1 MKIIREFTVRVKVYD
16 NGHIETK
23 EVFDKD
29 EFTNIL
35 LDCSEKTRQSL
46 LVIMQVSTLR
56 KQYIAQNKQ
65 IDYSQLTK
73 DAITLVAQNLRV
85 SRSTV
90 QDKLTRKINRNTN
103 DVTALIEDYFT
114 SKNQDIRKVLLD
126 SIKGS
131 IKEADDERA
140 IEEFF
145 NKSWI

>member
-90 QDKLTRKINRNTN
+90 QDKLTRK
-103 DVTALIEDYFT
+103 
-114 SKNQDIRKVLLD
+114 
-126 SIKGS
+126 
-131 IKEADDERA
+131 
-140 IEEFF
+140 
-145 NKSWI
+145 